1 MHPRLSAALLA
12 AVATF
17 SISASGSVNPNVEI
31 SFVISPTSFDARN
44 YSSANQIVLFRNA
57 GQDLVVARTIPS
69 GVDVL
74 YTFTRQ
80 ALEGVEVEVVGA
92 RGSVTLTNS
101 GVIPLSEIFAAGID
115 RIWVERVDGVARVWL
130 EDGGVFE
137 VYAPDAT
144 MLPDAVVDAGNQSLV
159 DYGSL
164 AAASSS
170 SSSSTSH
177 VPGVLPSD
185 RPEDYGPPVLEDEPL
200 PSF

>member
-1 MHPRLSAALLA
+1 MHPRISAALLA
-12 AVATF
+12 AVAAL
-17 SISASGSVNPNVEI
+17 SISASDTVNPSVEV
-31 SFVISPTSFDARN
+31 SFVITPTSFDARN
-44 YSSANQIVLFRNA
+44 YSNTNQIVLFRNA

-69 GVDVL
+69 GADLL
-74 YTFTRQ
+74 YTFARQ

-92 RGSVTLTNS
+92 RSSLSNS
-101 GVIPLSEIFAAGID
+101 GVIPLSEIFASGID
-115 RIWVERVDGVARVWL
+115 RIWIERTGGISRVWL
-130 EDGGVFE
+130 EDGGNYE

-144 MLPDAVVDAGNQSLV
+144 MLPKAVVDAGNQTLV

-164 AAASSS
+164 AAATSSS
-170 SSSSTSH
+170 SSSSSSH